1 MTVLLGIMGVV
12 SIPGV
17 VLLLFGLA
25 VIDRIG
31 SAANRRLRLPWR
43 RSEDGRPLAAA
54 GIDELHALYYAAKR
68 HELDQRQTS
77 LMLRE
82 EEGDGAPPR
91 SKVDL
96 DTGTAVIR
104 MPPPARH
111 NG

>member
-1 MTVLLGIMGVV
+1 MLIT
-12 SIPGV
+12 SIPGL

-31 SAANRRLRLPWR
+31 ATANQRLRLPWR
-43 RSEDGRPLAAA
+43 RPEDGRPLAAV
-54 GIDELHALYYAAKR
+54 GLDELHAIYYASKR

-77 LMLRE
+77 LMMRD

-96 DTGTAVIR
+96 DAGTAVIR
-104 MPPPARH
+104 KPPGPDRD
-111 NG
+111 G